1 VTSRRQVAERF
12 GISEATLRTAEE
24 NGSLPPFTPDSADQ
38 YTASVRVWRAV
49 RQGGASTQSYRQR
62 LELAREEG
70 RKMQTNGILLALSRL
85 IDEAD
90 HSEEVK
96 DLTADEEISRRAR
109 RRAKLLSE
117 SFEVAVGEIAR
128 EDPALYARYRAEQ
141 DDPRSKDA
149 ARKRKLLS
157 ERYLGI

>member
-1 VTSRRQVAERF
+1 MTSRRQVAERF

-24 NGSLPPFTPDSADQ
+24 NGSLPPFTPDSADE
-38 YTASVRVWRAV
+38 YMASVRVWRAA

-62 LELAREEG
+62 LDLARKEG
-70 RKMQTNGILLALSRL
+70 RMQTNGILLALSRL